1 MHTGSWDRVSWG
13 VGGLTRVLLRWTQTD
28 LNEPAQETTQPWL
41 LRWTQTDLKEPAQ
54 ETTQPWLLLVVHVQ
68 HNIQES
74 LWAGFTHQLVKFI
87 RDDFSHSEKE
97 RSKIT
102 VWG

>member
-28 LNEPAQETTQPWL
+28 LN
-41 LRWTQTDLKEPAQ
+41 EPAQ

>member
-1 MHTGSWDRVSWG
+1 MHTDSWDRVSRG
-13 VGGLTRVLLRWTQTD
+13 VGRLTRVFLRRTQTD
-28 LNEPAQETTQPWL
+28 PNEPAQGIRQPWL
-41 LRWTQTDLKEPAQ
+41 LPL
-54 ETTQPWLLLVVHVQ
+54 VHVLR
-68 HNIQES
+68 NIQES

-87 RDDFSHSEKE
+87 RDDFTHSERERERE